1 MEEITQNMPPS
12 SQHRPYSH
20 KVLTLLFLNGSS
32 NDCFFNTTL
41 TIGHKM
47 YAICRLLYF

>member
-20 KVLTLLFLNGSS
+20 KVLTLLFFNGSS
-32 NDCFFNTTL
+32 NELFLQYHPDDWT
-41 TIGHKM
+41 
-47 YAICRLLYF
+47 

>member
-32 NDCFFNTTL
+32 NELFLQYHPDDWT
-41 TIGHKM
+41 
-47 YAICRLLYF
+47 